1 MGKVFTTDQL
11 PWVNA
16 NGTNKAKTR
25 RKKTSFEAITRTALV
40 GIFPPYSQESSSF
53 QTAGTADDHHA
64 YRNSSGSGISKYL
77 AVFIGKRSRFP
88 CLEHTVTAPNRFTT
102 SDRLKS

>member
-16 NGTNKAKTR
+16 NGTNEAKTR

-64 YRNSSGSGISKYL
+64 YRNSSGSATSKYL
-77 AVFIGKRSRFP
+77 AVFIATRSRFP
-88 CLEHTVTAPNRFTT
+88 SIALKQTAPTPFTT
-102 SDRLKS
+102 PHP

>member
-16 NGTNKAKTR
+16 NGTNEAKTR
-25 RKKTSFEAITRTALV
+25 RKKTSFEAIRRAALV
-40 GIFPPYSQESSSF
+40 GIFPSYSEESSSF
-53 QTAGTADDHHA
+53 QTAGAADSHHA

-77 AVFIGKRSRFP
+77 AVCIGKRSRFP
-88 CLEHTVTAPNRFTT
+88 RVEYKVTAPTRFTAW
-102 SDRLKS
+102 DRLKS